1 MVSLI
6 VPHLLFQGLVIWQR
20 CFSGWRGNTWAS
32 FRPPAHLISTHISSL
47 TPEFT
52 MIHSKWIYF
61 QRFIYNCVNKS
72 VSRSEFWCLPF
83 MWCSNRAQNKCALL
97 VSLLQEKMSNSGE
110 KLNLKQL
117 AGRATQSS
125 SYPLPLCGL
134 MTLFCF
140 CFVQIKA
147 CEMASWLM
155 GEKKWLIAKKQ
166 RKIRKHTQNFKTFF
180 FHFQRTSRESLS
192 SIASAFYNQIFS
204 LLHGAVPLRHLQQY
218 VFIWRWRAQMLLDI
232 NIENTML
239 LTQSGVCALKL
250 FTNVLDFSS
259 ISCMSPSSRVL
270 QHCT

>member
-72 VSRSEFWCLPF
+72 VSRSAFWCLPF

-110 KLNLKQL
+110 KLNLKQS
-117 AGRATQSS
+117 AGGMTRSS

-147 CEMASWLM
+147 CQMASWLM
-155 GEKKWLIAKKQ
+155 GEKNDLLQ
-166 RKIRKHTQNFKTFF
+166 RNNGK
-180 FHFQRTSRESLS
+180 S
-192 SIASAFYNQIFS
+192 
-204 LLHGAVPLRHLQQY
+204 
-218 VFIWRWRAQMLLDI
+218 
-232 NIENTML
+232 ENTPK
-239 LTQSGVCALKL
+239 TLKH
-250 FTNVLDFSS
+250 FFPFSED
-259 ISCMSPSSRVL
+259 IEGKPFKYCL
-270 QHCT
+270 CIL

>member
-52 MIHSKWIYF
+52 MIYSKWIYF

-83 MWCSNRAQNKCALL
+83 IWYRHRAQNKCALL

-110 KLNLKQL
+110 KLNLKQR

-147 CEMASWLM
+147 CQMASWLM
-155 GEKKWLIAKKQ
+155 GEKNDLLQ
-166 RKIRKHTQNFKTFF
+166 RNNGK
-180 FHFQRTSRESLS
+180 S
-192 SIASAFYNQIFS
+192 
-204 LLHGAVPLRHLQQY
+204 
-218 VFIWRWRAQMLLDI
+218 
-232 NIENTML
+232 ENTPK
-239 LTQSGVCALKL
+239 TLKHFFPFSEDIEGKPFKYCL
-250 FTNVLDFSS
+250 CVL
-259 ISCMSPSSRVL
+259 
-270 QHCT
+270 

>member
-72 VSRSEFWCLPF
+72 VSRSAFWCLPF
-83 MWCSNRAQNKCALL
+83 MWCSSRAQNKCALL

-110 KLNLKQL
+110 KLNLKQS
-117 AGRATQSS
+117 AGGMTRSS

-147 CEMASWLM
+147 CQMASWLM
-155 GEKKWLIAKKQ
+155 GEKNDLLQ
-166 RKIRKHTQNFKTFF
+166 RNNGK
-180 FHFQRTSRESLS
+180 S
-192 SIASAFYNQIFS
+192 
-204 LLHGAVPLRHLQQY
+204 
-218 VFIWRWRAQMLLDI
+218 
-232 NIENTML
+232 ENTPK
-239 LTQSGVCALKL
+239 TLKHFFPFSEDIEGKPFKYRL
-250 FTNVLDFSS
+250 CVL
-259 ISCMSPSSRVL
+259 
-270 QHCT
+270 

>member
-72 VSRSEFWCLPF
+72 VSRSAFWCLPF
-83 MWCSNRAQNKCALL
+83 IWYRHRAQNKCALL

-147 CEMASWLM
+147 CQVASWLM

-166 RKIRKHTQNFKTFF
+166 WKIRKHTQNFKTFF
-180 FHFQRTSRESLS
+180 FIFRGHRGKAFQVL
-192 SIASAFYNQIFS
+192 
-204 LLHGAVPLRHLQQY
+204 PLR
-218 VFIWRWRAQMLLDI
+218 FIIKYSLYYTELFRCAICNNMFLFGDEGHRCCWI
-232 NIENTML
+232 
-239 LTQSGVCALKL
+239 LT
-250 FTNVLDFSS
+250 
-259 ISCMSPSSRVL
+259 
-270 QHCT
+270 

>member
-52 MIHSKWIYF
+52 MIYSKWIYF

-72 VSRSEFWCLPF
+72 VSWSEFWCLPF

-110 KLNLKQL
+110 KLNLKQR

-147 CEMASWLM
+147 CQVASWLM
-155 GEKKWLIAKKQ
+155 GEKNDLLQ
-166 RKIRKHTQNFKTFF
+166 RNNGK
-180 FHFQRTSRESLS
+180 S
-192 SIASAFYNQIFS
+192 
-204 LLHGAVPLRHLQQY
+204 
-218 VFIWRWRAQMLLDI
+218 
-232 NIENTML
+232 ENTPK
-239 LTQSGVCALKL
+239 TLKHFFSFSEDIEGKPFKYCL
-250 FTNVLDFSS
+250 CVL
-259 ISCMSPSSRVL
+259 
-270 QHCT
+270 

>member
-52 MIHSKWIYF
+52 MIYSKWIYF

-72 VSRSEFWCLPF
+72 VSRSAFWCLPF
-83 MWCSNRAQNKCALL
+83 IWYRHRAQNKCALL

-147 CEMASWLM
+147 CQVASWLM
-155 GEKKWLIAKKQ
+155 GEKNDLLQ
-166 RKIRKHTQNFKTFF
+166 RNNGK
-180 FHFQRTSRESLS
+180 S
-192 SIASAFYNQIFS
+192 
-204 LLHGAVPLRHLQQY
+204 
-218 VFIWRWRAQMLLDI
+218 
-232 NIENTML
+232 ENTPK
-239 LTQSGVCALKL
+239 TLKHFFPFSEDIEGKPFKYCL
-250 FTNVLDFSS
+250 CVL
-259 ISCMSPSSRVL
+259 
-270 QHCT
+270 

>member
-1 MVSLI
+1 
-6 VPHLLFQGLVIWQR
+6 
-20 CFSGWRGNTWAS
+20 
-32 FRPPAHLISTHISSL
+32 
-47 TPEFT
+47 
-52 MIHSKWIYF
+52 MIYSKWIYF

-110 KLNLKQL
+110 KLNLKQR
-117 AGRATQSS
+117 AGRASQSS

-147 CEMASWLM
+147 CQVASWLM

-166 RKIRKHTQNFKTFF
+166 WKIRKHTQNFKTFF

>member
-72 VSRSEFWCLPF
+72 VSRSAFWCLPF

-110 KLNLKQL
+110 KLNLKQS
-117 AGRATQSS
+117 AGGMTRSS

-147 CEMASWLM
+147 CQMASWLM
-155 GEKKWLIAKKQ
+155 GEKNDLLQ
-166 RKIRKHTQNFKTFF
+166 RNNGK
-180 FHFQRTSRESLS
+180 S
-192 SIASAFYNQIFS
+192 
-204 LLHGAVPLRHLQQY
+204 
-218 VFIWRWRAQMLLDI
+218 
-232 NIENTML
+232 ENTPK
-239 LTQSGVCALKL
+239 TLKHFFPFSEDIEGKPFKYCL
-250 FTNVLDFSS
+250 CVL
-259 ISCMSPSSRVL
+259 
-270 QHCT
+270 

>member
-72 VSRSEFWCLPF
+72 VSRSAFWCLPF
-83 MWCSNRAQNKCALL
+83 MWCSSRAQNKCALL

-110 KLNLKQL
+110 KLNLKQS
-117 AGRATQSS
+117 AGGMTRSS

-147 CEMASWLM
+147 CQMASWLM
-155 GEKKWLIAKKQ
+155 GEKNDLLQ
-166 RKIRKHTQNFKTFF
+166 RNNGK
-180 FHFQRTSRESLS
+180 S
-192 SIASAFYNQIFS
+192 
-204 LLHGAVPLRHLQQY
+204 
-218 VFIWRWRAQMLLDI
+218 
-232 NIENTML
+232 ENTPK
-239 LTQSGVCALKL
+239 TLKH
-250 FTNVLDFSS
+250 FFPFSED
-259 ISCMSPSSRVL
+259 IEGKPFKYCL
-270 QHCT
+270 CIL

>member
-72 VSRSEFWCLPF
+72 VSRSAFWCLPF
-83 MWCSNRAQNKCALL
+83 IWYRHRAQNKCALL

-110 KLNLKQL
+110 KLNLKQW
-117 AGRATQSS
+117 AGGMTKSS

-147 CEMASWLM
+147 CQMVSWLM
-155 GEKKWLIAKKQ
+155 GEKNDLLQ
-166 RKIRKHTQNFKTFF
+166 RNNGK
-180 FHFQRTSRESLS
+180 S
-192 SIASAFYNQIFS
+192 
-204 LLHGAVPLRHLQQY
+204 
-218 VFIWRWRAQMLLDI
+218 
-232 NIENTML
+232 ENTPK
-239 LTQSGVCALKL
+239 TLKHFFPFSEDIEGKPFKYCL
-250 FTNVLDFSS
+250 CVL
-259 ISCMSPSSRVL
+259 
-270 QHCT
+270 

>member
-1 MVSLI
+1 MVSLN

-52 MIHSKWIYF
+52 MIYSKWIYF

-83 MWCSNRAQNKCALL
+83 IWYRHRAQNKCALL

-110 KLNLKQL
+110 KLNLKQR

-147 CEMASWLM
+147 CQVASWLM
-155 GEKKWLIAKKQ
+155 GEKNDLLQ
-166 RKIRKHTQNFKTFF
+166 RNNGK
-180 FHFQRTSRESLS
+180 S
-192 SIASAFYNQIFS
+192 
-204 LLHGAVPLRHLQQY
+204 
-218 VFIWRWRAQMLLDI
+218 
-232 NIENTML
+232 ENTPK
-239 LTQSGVCALKL
+239 TLKHFFPFSEDIEGKPFKYCL
-250 FTNVLDFSS
+250 CVL
-259 ISCMSPSSRVL
+259 
-270 QHCT
+270 

>member
-1 MVSLI
+1 MVSLN

-52 MIHSKWIYF
+52 MIYSKWIYF

-83 MWCSNRAQNKCALL
+83 IWYRHRAQNKCALL

-147 CEMASWLM
+147 CQMASWLM
-155 GEKKWLIAKKQ
+155 GEKNDLLQ
-166 RKIRKHTQNFKTFF
+166 RNNGK
-180 FHFQRTSRESLS
+180 S
-192 SIASAFYNQIFS
+192 
-204 LLHGAVPLRHLQQY
+204 
-218 VFIWRWRAQMLLDI
+218 
-232 NIENTML
+232 ENTPK
-239 LTQSGVCALKL
+239 TLKH
-250 FTNVLDFSS
+250 FFPFSED
-259 ISCMSPSSRVL
+259 IEGKPFKYCL
-270 QHCT
+270 CIL

>member
-1 MVSLI
+1 MWK
-6 VPHLLFQGLVIWQR
+6 HLGLVQ
-20 CFSGWRGNTWAS
+20 TT
-32 FRPPAHLISTHISSL
+32 STPDLNSL

-72 VSRSEFWCLPF
+72 VSRSAFWCLPF
-83 MWCSNRAQNKCALL
+83 IWYRHRAQNKCALL

-147 CEMASWLM
+147 CQVASWLM

-166 RKIRKHTQNFKTFF
+166 WKIRKHTQNFKTFF

-204 LLHGAVPLRHLQQY
+204 LLHRAVPLRHLQQY

>member
-83 MWCSNRAQNKCALL
+83 MWCSSRAQNKCALL

-110 KLNLKQL
+110 KLNLKQR
-117 AGRATQSS
+117 AGRASQSS

-147 CEMASWLM
+147 CQMASWLM
-155 GEKKWLIAKKQ
+155 GEKNDLLQ
-166 RKIRKHTQNFKTFF
+166 RNNGK
-180 FHFQRTSRESLS
+180 S
-192 SIASAFYNQIFS
+192 
-204 LLHGAVPLRHLQQY
+204 
-218 VFIWRWRAQMLLDI
+218 
-232 NIENTML
+232 ENTPK
-239 LTQSGVCALKL
+239 TLKHFFPFSEDIEGKPFKYCL
-250 FTNVLDFSS
+250 CVL
-259 ISCMSPSSRVL
+259 
-270 QHCT
+270 

>member
-110 KLNLKQL
+110 KLNLKQS
-117 AGRATQSS
+117 AGGMTRSS

-147 CEMASWLM
+147 CQVASWLM
-155 GEKKWLIAKKQ
+155 GEKNDLLQ
-166 RKIRKHTQNFKTFF
+166 RNNGK
-180 FHFQRTSRESLS
+180 S
-192 SIASAFYNQIFS
+192 
-204 LLHGAVPLRHLQQY
+204 
-218 VFIWRWRAQMLLDI
+218 
-232 NIENTML
+232 ENTPK
-239 LTQSGVCALKL
+239 TLKHFFPFSEDIEGKPFKYCL
-250 FTNVLDFSS
+250 CVL
-259 ISCMSPSSRVL
+259 
-270 QHCT
+270 

>member
-72 VSRSEFWCLPF
+72 VSRSAFWCLPF
-83 MWCSNRAQNKCALL
+83 MWCSSRAQNKCALL

-110 KLNLKQL
+110 KLNLKQS
-117 AGRATQSS
+117 AGGMTRSS

-147 CEMASWLM
+147 CQMASWLM
-155 GEKKWLIAKKQ
+155 GEKNDLLQ
-166 RKIRKHTQNFKTFF
+166 RNNGK
-180 FHFQRTSRESLS
+180 S
-192 SIASAFYNQIFS
+192 
-204 LLHGAVPLRHLQQY
+204 
-218 VFIWRWRAQMLLDI
+218 
-232 NIENTML
+232 ENTPK
-239 LTQSGVCALKL
+239 TLKHFFPFSEDIEGKPFKYCL
-250 FTNVLDFSS
+250 CVL
-259 ISCMSPSSRVL
+259 
-270 QHCT
+270 

>member
-52 MIHSKWIYF
+52 MIYSKWIYF

-83 MWCSNRAQNKCALL
+83 MWCSSRAQNKCALL

-110 KLNLKQL
+110 KLNLKQS
-117 AGRATQSS
+117 AGGMTRSS

-147 CEMASWLM
+147 CQMASWLM
-155 GEKKWLIAKKQ
+155 GEKNDLLQ
-166 RKIRKHTQNFKTFF
+166 RNNGK
-180 FHFQRTSRESLS
+180 S
-192 SIASAFYNQIFS
+192 
-204 LLHGAVPLRHLQQY
+204 
-218 VFIWRWRAQMLLDI
+218 
-232 NIENTML
+232 ENTPK
-239 LTQSGVCALKL
+239 TLKHFFPFSEDIEGKPFKYCL
-250 FTNVLDFSS
+250 CVL
-259 ISCMSPSSRVL
+259 
-270 QHCT
+270 

>member
-1 MVSLI
+1 
-6 VPHLLFQGLVIWQR
+6 
-20 CFSGWRGNTWAS
+20 
-32 FRPPAHLISTHISSL
+32 
-47 TPEFT
+47 
-52 MIHSKWIYF
+52 MIHNKWIYF

-110 KLNLKQL
+110 KLNLKQR

-147 CEMASWLM
+147 CQVASWLM

-166 RKIRKHTQNFKTFF
+166 WKIRKHTQNFKKNV

-204 LLHGAVPLRHLQQY
+204 LLHRAVPLRHLQQY